1 LVQRRQ
7 GHIRGF
13 RGVGEHADGRGRVSD
28 IVVAA
33 TDVAR
38 GYSERVRGRRSNVD
52 LAKAHRSPSLSALL
66 GQPATLGHDS
76 VLIKRTTLRHLAKVP
91 PARRAAILYLIKGR
105 GMNGGGAGRGQR
117 VGVGHDYEMMLLLC
131 YCCC

>member
-1 LVQRRQ
+1 VSVNMPTAGGGYRTSSSLLPTSPEATPSGCAGAVQMLTLPKL
-7 GHIRGF
+7 
-13 RGVGEHADGRGRVSD
+13 EEA
-28 IVVAA
+28 
-33 TDVAR
+33 
-38 GYSERVRGRRSNVD
+38 

-66 GQPATLGHDS
+66 GQPATLGYDS